1 MIDQDGNFRSELAAL
16 LPKLRRFALALTGTR
31 HDADDVTQAAVVRAL
46 ARPEL
51 WTPGT
56 RLDSWMYKIVQNLWI
71 DQLRSARRRNESV
84 PLEDAAHV
92 VGEDARQTTENRL
105 MLAKAREAF
114 DALAPEIRAAGAL
127 VILNGLSYA
136 QAAETLGV
144 PIGTIM
150 SRVSRARAGLAA
162 ALGEPTAK
170 ERSRP

>member
-1 MIDQDGNFRSELAAL
+1 MIDPNGNFRAELAAL

-31 HDADDVTQAAVVRAL
+31 HDADDVTQAAIVRAL

-71 DQLRSARRRNESV
+71 DQLRSARRRNNTS
-84 PLEDAAHV
+84 LDDAADV
-92 VGEDARQTTENRL
+92 VGEDARQTTEHKL

-114 DALAPEIRAAGAL
+114 DGLAPEIRAAGAL
-127 VILNGLSYA
+127 VILNGMSYA